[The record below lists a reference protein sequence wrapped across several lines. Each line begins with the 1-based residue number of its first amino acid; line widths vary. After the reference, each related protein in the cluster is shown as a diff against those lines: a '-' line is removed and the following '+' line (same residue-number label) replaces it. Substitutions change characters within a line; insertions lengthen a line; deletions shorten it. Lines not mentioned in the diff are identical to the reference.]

1 MVEQLQEH
9 DRLRAIQMEQLNQRL
24 AEYAQRHGSFP
35 SSSGASGGDDDA
47 WEVWWLLSLWLVI
60 VYIDFEV
67 VRIVFDGYCV
77 YIDFEVVRFKCLH
90 CIYWLE
96 YGVGV
101 GVGEGFVVYVHI
113 DLEFGLKM

>member
-9 DRLRAIQMEQLNQRL
+9 DRLRAIQMEQLKQRL

-67 VRIVFDGYCV
+67 VVIVFDGYCV

-96 YGVGV
+96 FRVEV
-101 GVGEGFVVYVHI
+101 CVGEGFVVYVHI